1 MAEAAKLLRLFS
13 ANFFNLHC
21 IGKKTEQLGMSVI
34 KKIQLGR
41 LLILSA
47 VFSAFFSSCNMNEIN
62 EIKIETHPKLV
73 VPLAY
78 GSINIS
84 TLTKYLFSNELDFS
98 FDENGYYSFEQVFTQ
113 LSTSDTIAFDGAL
126 LENVSDGELL
136 ITTTNHLPMGTDID
150 LLFVDSTF
158 SQIGDPVA
166 CSFTKP
172 AKVNNE
178 GKVIESTKHT
188 DNVSITKLQMQ
199 QYKNAKSVIMLI
211 NIFLSENGSDQI
223 YFHKDDFLSLN
234 IGLVVNISTGE

>member
-1 MAEAAKLLRLFS
+1 MVVL
-13 ANFFNLHC
+13 
-21 IGKKTEQLGMSVI
+21 KKNR
-34 KKIQLGR
+34 LGR
-41 LLILSA
+41 LLI
-47 VFSAFFSSCNMNEIN
+47 FSAAHCFLFSSCNINEIN
-62 EIKIETHPKLV
+62 EIKIEAHPKIV

-84 TLTKYLFSNELDFS
+84 TLTEYLFSNELDFS
-98 FDENGYYSFEQVFTQ
+98 FDENGYYSFDQVFTQ
-113 LSTSDTIAFDGAL
+113 LSTSDTIAFDGTL

-136 ITTTNHLPMGTDID
+136 ITTTNHLPMGTNID

-158 SQIGDPVA
+158 LQIGNPVA

-172 AKVNNE
+172 AIINNE

-199 QYKNAKSVIMLI
+199 KYKNAKSIIMMI
-211 NIFLSENGSDQI
+211 NIFLPENGSDQI

-234 IGLVVNISTGE
+234 IGLAVSISNNE